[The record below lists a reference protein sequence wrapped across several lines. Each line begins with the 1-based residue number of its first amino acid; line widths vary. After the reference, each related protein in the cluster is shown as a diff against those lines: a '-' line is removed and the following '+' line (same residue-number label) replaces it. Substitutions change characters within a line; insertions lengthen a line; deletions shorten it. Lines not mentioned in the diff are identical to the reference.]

1 MPTRRWKID
10 PAHTAVELS
19 VKHMMFTRVHGR
31 FTDVEGTLEIDD
43 EAPEHARVSVRIPAA
58 SIDTGVEDRDNHL
71 RSEDF
76 LDVEAYP
83 DIRFESK
90 SVEGAIERE
99 GDSFRVSGD
108 LTIRGATR
116 EVTLDAT
123 YQGRGKDP
131 WGNQRAGFEASA
143 EIDRRDWGLE
153 WNQALETGGIL
164 VGNIVK
170 IQLGVQAVREEAG
183 TEAEE
188 ESAAA

>member
-31 FTDVEGTLEIDD
+31 FTDVEGMLDIDD
-43 EAPEHARVSVRIPAA
+43 DAPERASVSVRIPAA

-71 RSEDF
+71 RSGDF
-76 LDVEAYP
+76 LDVDAYP

-90 SVEGAIERE
+90 SVEGAIARE
-99 GDSFRVSGD
+99 GDSFQVSGD
-108 LTIRGATR
+108 LTIRGVTR
-116 EVTLDAT
+116 EVTIDVT

-131 WGNQRAGFEASA
+131 WGNQRAGFEGST